1 MRVATCGP
9 FDFPGQ
15 CKWVYKRRMISLKGK
30 VVLVTGASSGIGRAT
45 AFAFAGAGARLL
57 LCARRVKV
65 LEEMEAPLM
74 GAGAAEV
81 KFFRLD
87 VRERAAVESAMAGL
101 AEDWKAIDVL
111 VNNAGLS
118 RGLTRLYE
126 DDPENWEEMIDTNM
140 KGLLYMTHAVVPGMV
155 ARGVGHVI
163 NLGSTAGH
171 MTYPNGAVYCATK
184 AAERVISEGLKID
197 LIGTAVRVT
206 SVDPGM
212 AETEFSKVRFR
223 GDEERAA
230 KVYERITPLTPE
242 DIADAI
248 LWAATRPAH
257 VNIHSIVL
265 TTIDQ
270 ANSMVFHRHD

>member
-1 MRVATCGP
+1 
-9 FDFPGQ
+9 
-15 CKWVYKRRMISLKGK
+15 MITLKGK
-30 VVLVTGASSGIGRAT
+30 VVLITGASSGIGRAT

-74 GAGAAEV
+74 KAGAAAV
-81 KFFRLD
+81 KFFHLD
-87 VRERAAVESAMAGL
+87 VRERAAVESAVANL
-101 AEDWKAIDVL
+101 PAEWSVIDVL

-118 RGLTRLYE
+118 RGFTKLYE
-126 DDPENWEEMIDTNM
+126 DDPENWEEMIDTNV
-140 KGLLYMTHAVVPGMV
+140 KGLLYVTRAVVPGMV
-155 ARGVGHVI
+155 AHGAGHVI

-171 MTYPNGAVYCATK
+171 MTYANGAVYCATK
-184 AAERVISEGLKID
+184 AAEKVISEGLKID

-230 KVYERITPLTPE
+230 KVYERITPLTAE

-257 VNIHSIVL
+257 VNIHNIVL

-270 ANSMVFHRHD
+270 ANSMVFHRHDKAATGG